1 MGLQLGVCQSLATGG
16 QGRFDR
22 LLGHVDGGAARL
34 FLFDGKLR
42 HALHELGHL
51 ARLAQKLRLGIFQIR
66 GGLAQTVAVRF
77 RPENPTRSY
86 RLFIDL

>member
-1 MGLQLGVCQSLATGG
+1 LRRG

-22 LLGHVDGGAARL
+22 LLGHVDGSAARF

-51 ARLAQKLRLGIFQIR
+51 ARLAQKLRLGVFQIS
-66 GGLAQTVAVRF
+66 GVWACANSCCALS
-77 RPENPTRSY
+77 TRESNSFISTLY
-86 RLFIDL
+86 RL